1 MYHTFKLYRTSN
13 RQYLYKEAGI
23 ITINMALVET
33 ILSRELPTT
42 TNDKYSS
49 LCLLEVSFNN
59 KTVIVEPQNYEE
71 FQLMMD
77 QMSQR

>member
-1 MYHTFKLYRTSN
+1 MYHTFKLYRTST
-13 RQYLYKEAGI
+13 RQYLYKEVGI

-59 KTVIVEPQNYEE
+59 KTVMVEPQNYEE

>member
-1 MYHTFKLYRTSN
+1 MYHTFKLYRTGS

-33 ILSRELPTT
+33 ILSRDLPTT
-42 TNDKYSS
+42 TNDEYST
-49 LCLLEVSFNN
+49 LCLLEISFSN

-71 FQLMMD
+71 FQLMMN

>member
-1 MYHTFKLYRTSN
+1 MYHTFKLYKTSN
-13 RQYLYKEAGI
+13 RQYLYKEVGI
-23 ITINMALVET
+23 VTINMALVET

-77 QMSQR
+77 QMSQK

>member
-1 MYHTFKLYRTSN
+1 
-13 RQYLYKEAGI
+13 
-23 ITINMALVET
+23 MALVET

-59 KTVIVEPQNYEE
+59 KTVMVEPQNYEE

>member
-33 ILSRELPTT
+33 ILSRDLPTT
-42 TNDKYSS
+42 TNNEYST
-49 LCLLEVSFNN
+49 LCLLEVSFSN
-59 KTVIVEPQNYEE
+59 KTVIVEPQSYDE

>member
-59 KTVIVEPQNYEE
+59 KTVMVEPQNYEE